1 MGMIAQMQNNCR
13 SLLLDMWVIFVI
25 AEPYVAS
32 SVQYDIVQFVDIV
45 HVDRWFPPKT
55 LFV

>member
-55 LFV
+55 LFF